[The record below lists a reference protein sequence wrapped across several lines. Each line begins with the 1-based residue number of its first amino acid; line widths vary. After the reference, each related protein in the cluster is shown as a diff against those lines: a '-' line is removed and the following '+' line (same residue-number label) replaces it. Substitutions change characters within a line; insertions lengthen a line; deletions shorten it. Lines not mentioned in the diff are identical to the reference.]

1 MPSDAPPRG
10 TPRDPEPCAVAG
22 SMDAHAGDE
31 DGAAPWFA
39 AMAGGAEAAGAAM
52 ALLQATLDA
61 ATDGILAVA
70 LDGRI
75 LCYNHRFVDLWQLS
89 SRMTGP
95 GAIEALLR
103 HVGRQV
109 ADPDALFA
117 SVRAER
123 DAMSVERV
131 DLMECTDGRVMERHV
146 RPLRVGGAIIGRVWN
161 FRDVT
166 ERRRLEEELLRRTRL
181 DPLTGL
187 ANRAHFRERVEAALC
202 RTQRTGE
209 EVGVLFLDLDDFKRV
224 NDSFGHAEGDALL
237 VAVAERLRRAT
248 RGCDTIAR
256 LGGDEFAV
264 LLEDVRGGVTTVAER
279 VAEAFARIIPLRGA
293 EVLVTA
299 SIGVATSCPGL
310 PADALLRNA
319 DVAMYEAKAR
329 GKGHYALFT
338 PAMHAAVLVRLQ
350 LESELRAAS
359 TQGQFV
365 LHYQP
370 IVRLDSGETVGAEA
384 LVRWEHP
391 ERGLVM
397 PSGFVAFA
405 EQAGIIVPLGRWVL
419 REACRQ
425 AAEWQRPGAP
435 VGITVNVS
443 ARQLQEPTLLD
454 DVHAALTDA
463 GLPAACLSLEIT
475 ESVLMEHT
483 DATLATLHA
492 LKALGVRLALDD
504 FGTGYSSLSCLDRFP
519 IDTLKIDRAF
529 VDAVGDDQADPVLA
543 RIVLSLGETLGLTT
557 VAEGIEHA
565 RQVAGLRALGCEL
578 GQGYHFAHPLSAEE
592 FAARLEGRT
601 VVEV

>member
-1 MPSDAPPRG
+1 L
-10 TPRDPEPCAVAG
+10 
-22 SMDAHAGDE
+22 HAGDLAWPWFVAMSA
-31 DGAAPWFA
+31 DGDGDAAAPA
-39 AMAGGAEAAGAAM
+39 L

-61 ATDGILAVA
+61 ATDGILAVG

-75 LCYNHRFVDLWQLS
+75 LCFNRRFAELWHLPEG
-89 SRMTGP
+89 MMGP
-95 GAIEALLR
+95 GATEALLR
-103 HVGRQV
+103 HVGHQV

-123 DAMSVERV
+123 ADTGAERV
-131 DLMECTDGRVMERHV
+131 DLMECIDQRVMQRYV
-146 RPLRVGGAIIGRVWN
+146 RPQRVGDAIVGRVWN

-202 RTQRTGE
+202 RGRRTGE
-209 EVGVLFLDLDDFKRV
+209 VVGVLFLDLDDFKRV

-237 VAVAERLRRAT
+237 VAVADRLRRAT

-264 LLEDVRGGVTTVAER
+264 LLEDVRDGEAAVAER
-279 VAEAFARIIPLRGA
+279 VAEAFSRVVSLRGA

-329 GKGHYALFT
+329 GKGQYALFT

-350 LESELRAAS
+350 LEGELRAAAAR
-359 TQGQFV
+359 GEFM

-370 IVRLDSGETVGAEA
+370 IVRLDTGAVEGAEA
-384 LVRWEHP
+384 LVRWQHP

-419 REACRQ
+419 REACRE

-435 VGITVNVS
+435 VNITVNVS
-443 ARQLQEPTLLD
+443 ARQLQEPSLVD
-454 DVHAALTDA
+454 DVRAALGDA
-463 GLPAACLSLEIT
+463 GLPPSRLSLEIT

-483 DATLATLHA
+483 EATLTTLHA

-519 IDTLKIDRAF
+519 IDILKIDRAF

-565 RQVAGLRALGCEL
+565 RQVDGLRALGCEL
-578 GQGYHFAHPLSAEE
+578 GQGYHFARPLPAAE
-592 FAARLEGRT
+592 FAALLASR
-601 VVEV
+601 

>member
-1 MPSDAPPRG
+1 MLPDARPRG
-10 TPRDPEPCAVAG
+10 TPRHSKPGGVARLVRAH
-22 SMDAHAGDE
+22 AHAGDM
-31 DGAAPWFA
+31 AWPWFA
-39 AMAGGAEAAGAAM
+39 AMSGGAEAAAPAL

-61 ATDGILAVA
+61 ATDGILAVG

-75 LCYNHRFVDLWQLS
+75 LCYNRRFAELWQLPDGL
-89 SRMTGP
+89 MAP
-95 GAIEALLR
+95 GATEALLR
-103 HVGRQV
+103 HVGHQV
-109 ADPDALFA
+109 SDPDALFA

-123 DAMSVERV
+123 EDTGAERV
-131 DLMECTDGRVMERHV
+131 ELMECIDRRVMERHV
-146 RPLRVGGAIIGRVWN
+146 RPLRVGDAIVGRVWN

-187 ANRAHFRERVEAALC
+187 ANRAHFRERVEAALL
-202 RTQRTGE
+202 RTRRTGE
-209 EVGVLFLDLDDFKRV
+209 VVGVLFLDLDDFKRV

-237 VAVAERLRRAT
+237 AAVADRLRRAT

-264 LLEDVRGGVTTVAER
+264 LLEDVRDGEGAVAER
-279 VAEAFARIIPLRGA
+279 VAEAFSRVIPLRGA

-310 PADALLRNA
+310 PADALMRNA

-329 GKGHYALFT
+329 GKGQYALFT

-359 TQGQFV
+359 AKGEFM

-370 IVRLDSGETVGAEA
+370 IVRLDTGEVVGAEA
-384 LVRWEHP
+384 LVRWQHP
-391 ERGLVM
+391 ERGLVL

-425 AAEWQRPGAP
+425 AADWQRPDAP
-435 VGITVNVS
+435 VNITVNVS
-443 ARQLQEPTLLD
+443 ARQLQEPTLVD
-454 DVHAALTDA
+454 EVRAALADA
-463 GLPAACLSLEIT
+463 GLPASRLSLEIT

-483 DATLATLHA
+483 ETTLATLHA

-519 IDTLKIDRAF
+519 IDILKIDRAF

-565 RQVAGLRALGCEL
+565 RQVDGLRALGCEF
-578 GQGYHFAHPLSAEE
+578 GQGYHFARPLPAEE
-592 FAARLEGRT
+592 FAALLASR
-601 VVEV
+601 